1 MLEEIFIMCFYGII
15 YLKIEG
21 GRKSKKNFFV
31 SNLIHLFLSDVK
43 SAARPSLVLFENY
56 SYLFIL
62 LGGQ

>member
-1 MLEEIFIMCFYGII
+1 MCFYGII

-21 GRKSKKNFFV
+21 GKKRKIFV
-31 SNLIHLFLSDVK
+31 LAPHSSIPVRREV
-43 SAARPSLVLFENY
+43 AVRPAIVLFENY